1 MLLSPPL
8 VRRRAQPDKD
18 SDSTGSSFLMVR
30 PGVYRHARGPPTA
43 ASESES
49 SDSDSVYFDASRHM
63 GRKPKPKARPK
74 SSKGTC
80 KGNDKGEDKDERPT
94 AASESESKARPKSSK
109 STCKGNGKGEDKDER
124 KGTCKGQGHLQRR
137 RQRRRHKGTCK
148 GKGKDK
154 GKGKGTC
161 KGEGKD
167 KGKVK
172 LFDAVL
178 CSTLKGQIAMLERK
192 LAAASPIGARH

>member
-1 MLLSPPL
+1 MLSPPL

-30 PGVYRHARGPPTA
+30 PVVYRHARGPPTA

-49 SDSDSVYFDASRHM
+49 SDSVYFDASRHM

-74 SSKGTC
+74 SSKRTC
-80 KGNDKGEDKDERPT
+80 PGND
-94 AASESESKARPKSSK
+94 
-109 STCKGNGKGEDKDER
+109 KGEDKDER
-124 KGTCKGQGHLQRR
+124 KGTCNGQGHLQRR

-148 GKGKDK
+148 SKGKDE
-154 GKGKGTC
+154 GNGRGTC

-167 KGKVK
+167 KGKVT
-172 LFDAVL
+172 LFDVVL